1 MLTTHQSI
9 QVFVVA
15 THTVRNTHTRWDNL
29 PWTPRL
35 ALFLPAQIYPYFI
48 THSPCQRSLTIR
60 HSYVSSLKL
69 FYHSLRPPGI
79 PIHKPKFVLP
89 NSQNPPEHSGM
100 SQESHPG
107 TVQIIQHLSTHTHR
121 PQLSHSFVQGLER
134 VNTNKQMGQLARGE
148 RRQGWRSL
156 CSARSSLSCETKKLR
171 NHPSG
176 WY

>member
-1 MLTTHQSI
+1 MSHCHSQFCLGSRCLTISKTKHTQRPHTLAHHLTNPVLTTQQSI
-9 QVFVVA
+9 QVLDVA
-15 THTVRNTHTRWDNL
+15 THTVRNTHTHWDNL

-35 ALFLPAQIYPYFI
+35 ALFLPTQIYPHFI
-48 THSPCQRSLTIR
+48 THSPCQHSLTIR

-107 TVQIIQHLSTHTHR
+107 TVQIIQHLSTHT
-121 PQLSHSFVQGLER
+121 QASIISFICAGPG
-134 VNTNKQMGQLARGE
+134 K
-148 RRQGWRSL
+148 S
-156 CSARSSLSCETKKLR
+156 KHK
-171 NHPSG
+171 
-176 WY
+176 